1 MSFANLKK
9 SSKSSFS
16 SLTKKLDDEK
26 KGGFQED
33 PRYWKFEV
41 DAAGNGFSVIRFL
54 PAVDGE
60 EFPFVK
66 IYKHSFKD
74 RRTGKW
80 YIENSR
86 TTIGETDPVSESNS
100 ELWNSGIE
108 SNKDIARQRKRQLKY
123 IANILVVS
131 NTKNPEQEGKVFLWE
146 FGPRIFQKIEG
157 AMKPEFED
165 ETAFNPFDF
174 WTGANFKLKA
184 RMLDGQRSYDKSEFE
199 APSALFDGDEAALEK
214 LWNAQHKLLP
224 EIAPDKF
231 KPYAQLAA
239 RFNAVVGN
247 AAVNA
252 NQAAGRREEDE
263 MPVQDSKPAESSKP
277 AAQKPKPVDDEDD
290 EDDEMAAYA
299 KLLAD

>member
-9 SSKSSFS
+9 SSKGNFQ
-16 SLTKKLDDEK
+16 SLTKKLEDEK
-26 KGGFQED
+26 KGNYGDD

-41 DAAGNGFSVIRFL
+41 DKAGNGYAVIRFL

-74 RRTGKW
+74 KRTNKW

-86 TTIGETDPVSESNS
+86 TTLGEDDPVSEANS
-100 ELWNSGIE
+100 ELWNTGIE
-108 SNKDIARQRKRQLKY
+108 SNKEIARQRKRQLKY

-131 NTKNPEQEGKVFLWE
+131 NPKKPEDEGKVFLWE

-165 ETAFNPFDF
+165 EVAFNPFDF
-174 WTGANFKLKA
+174 WAGANFKLKA
-184 RMLDGQRSYDKSEFE
+184 RMLDNQRSYDKSEFE
-199 APSALFDGDEAALEK
+199 APSALFDGDDSALEK
-214 LWNAQHKLLP
+214 LWASQHKLLP

-231 KPYAQLAA
+231 KPYDQLKA

-247 AAVNA
+247 AAVNS
-252 NQAAGRREEDE
+252 NQAAAEREEAE
-263 MPVQDSKPAESSKP
+263 PSVPDSKPAASSKP
-277 AAQKPKPVDDEDD
+277 AAQKPKPVEPAGDDDD
-290 EDDEMAAYA
+290 MAAYA
-299 KLLAD
+299 KLLED